1 MQCRGGGGFSSGASV
16 SLSSTPQT
24 LQRYRTLMRRISPL
38 GGGGGS
44 ELVMLRNM
52 PSPTFQMNHTSASP
66 IATQTNVPNTARVFD
81 LF

>member
-1 MQCRGGGGFSSGASV
+1 M
-16 SLSSTPQT
+16 
-24 LQRYRTLMRRISPL
+24 LMRRISPL

-52 PSPTFQMNHTSASP
+52 PRPTFQMNHTSASP

-81 LF
+81 LV